1 MGAVNRRRAVVEEIR
16 ALQAAEQRRRDERP
30 ELALPGAI
38 LDLITSCGFQ
48 YYAEHDVTDDL
59 EFLDRA
65 AELLRTEGP
74 PRFDSPFWTDA
85 VTCVHRLGRETAPW
99 RADTGDLDA
108 QDALRGVLVDVP
120 TKVLLGRRDEEA
132 SPDLVC
138 RTEAVGL
145 TDDVSTPY
153 RCASR
158 ISALGYFS
166 APDRCGVIDEMA
178 ALRDRY
184 EKAAS
189 ERDELD
195 EVIRGAAR
203 RFLEWS
209 AA

>member
-1 MGAVNRRRAVVEEIR
+1 MNKRRAAVEEIR
-16 ALQAAEQRRRDERP
+16 ALQSAEQRRRDERP

-59 EFLDRA
+59 EFLNRA
-65 AELLRTEGP
+65 AELLRTQGP
-74 PRFDSPFWTDA
+74 PRSDLPFWTDA
-85 VTCVHRLGRETAPW
+85 VACVDRLERETAPG

-108 QDALRGVLVDVP
+108 HDALRRIVVSVP
-120 TKVLLGRRDEEA
+120 PEVLLGRRDEEA

-138 RTEAVGL
+138 RSEAVGL

-158 ISALGYFS
+158 ISALAYFS
-166 APDRCGVIDEMA
+166 APDRYGVIDEMV
-178 ALRDRY
+178 ALRERY
-184 EKAAS
+184 EKAAG

-195 EVIRGAAR
+195 EAIRRAAR
-203 RFLEWS
+203 RYLEWS